1 MWILLSGEVTTGRVC
16 EYIVISVEFAQTC
29 SLNLM
34 LRWDGIY
41 LIGFGSDVR
50 RRPDGGTST
59 INCPQ

>member
-50 RRPDGGTST
+50 PYVLQ
-59 INCPQ
+59 INGLNMSD